1 MGDLEMP
8 KATMASTSAATSKSR
23 QRRRKQVN
31 YPYQT
36 PLRYGVAERDAVDA
50 TRVAVAAVRG
60 VAVDE
65 VKFSEAAR
73 LLILDKA
80 GAAEI
85 EAKAAVLKESG
96 KLSMPAELT
105 KEDREMF
112 AEFQRA
118 LAHCQ
123 GALSS
128 LAKSENY
135 RRAGFGEG
143 PVLDDVMAA
152 LEEVHWLR
160 DWVDGHEHRV
170 VFGQ

>member
-1 MGDLEMP
+1 
-8 KATMASTSAATSKSR
+8 MASTSAATSKSR

-85 EAKAAVLKESG
+85 EAKAAVLKANG

-105 KEDREMF
+105 QTDREMF
-112 AEFQRA
+112 NEFQRF

-123 GALSS
+123 GS
-128 LAKSENY
+128 LNSIAKNINY
-135 RRAGFGEG
+135 ARHELGFE
-143 PVLDDVMAA
+143 LTLEDVMAA

-170 VFGQ
+170 VLGQ